1 MAGVSGKGHES
12 AICGSA
18 SAEGVTGV
26 HWFEVDIHEKAKE
39 LRKRTGMEQYEVS
52 VAADISIGMA
62 RKIEQGPCRVTDK
75 ALKNIALAF
84 GVRVVDLF
92 NRAEIAVEDISREKA
107 DELLASKGDT
117 YEPRGLFVVRD
128 FVDGDEVF
136 TAIQNLDGT
145 AETEEFTRHRAAV
158 NWLHGRGVSGEYYY
172 LPDIRE
178 KTDDVKKL
186 EKIANGGA

>member
-1 MAGVSGKGHES
+1 
-12 AICGSA
+12 
-18 SAEGVTGV
+18 V
-26 HWFEVDIHEKAKE
+26 HWFEVDIHEKVKE

-52 VAADISIGMA
+52 VEADISIGMA

-128 FVDGDEVF
+128 FVGGDEVF

-158 NWLHGRGVSGEYYY
+158 N
-172 LPDIRE
+172 
-178 KTDDVKKL
+178 
-186 EKIANGGA
+186 